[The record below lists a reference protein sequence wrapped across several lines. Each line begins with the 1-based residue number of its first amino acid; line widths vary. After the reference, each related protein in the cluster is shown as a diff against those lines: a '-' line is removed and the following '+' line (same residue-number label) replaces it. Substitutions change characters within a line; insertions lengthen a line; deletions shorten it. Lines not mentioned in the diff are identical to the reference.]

1 MGGYCKPEYYAK
13 RRYQFRI
20 RIINLLGGK
29 CVKCGFS
36 DWRGLQIDHVR
47 GGGTK
52 HRKRCKNESAY
63 NKEIEAGITSGDYQ
77 LLCANCNQIKRY
89 ERD

>member
-1 MGGYCKPEYYAK
+1 ME
-13 RRYQFRI
+13 I
-20 RIINLLGGK
+20 LGNK

-36 DWRGLQIDHVR
+36 DWRGLQFDHIK

-52 HRKRCKNESAY
+52 DFTIRFK
-63 NKEIEAGITSGDYQ
+63 GSGDAMYRYYLNHPEEAKMMLQ

-89 ERD
+89 ENGEGVRKDYIALWDKVYG